1 MAVSGARTPAAAIP
15 SRQNARGWLLSHAF
29 QDPPRRRIVLVRE
42 KGRAFSLIC
51 RDTSAVR
58 SRPMTTFRP
67 LLAAVACCA
76 AMAALPVSAAL
87 PDPVRFAN
95 VVELRDIRSVRGW
108 LDEGLSPHF
117 MGSRFGTGLMIAA
130 WDGNIPMMELFL
142 SRGADINQ
150 TNRVGE
156 QALLLATWNGHT
168 EAVKWLLD
176 HGADISRSGKQWSAL
191 HYAVFA
197 GHKAIAKLL
206 IERGADVNGQAP
218 NQASVLMMAA
228 REGKEDLARA
238 LLEAGADPHAVNDRG
253 ETALVWAMRH
263 RNVNIAKLVSSA
275 EEFAQAQAAPPDSF
289 GQPNRSVPPPTEI
302 AGILSSMRVA
312 ELQGLPVDDLRRA
325 LFDSAEAFRRESRSP
340 TAKPAPPRGRP
351 RRCSSPPSAIS
362 RGANRRGWSTI
373 RLRPAP
379 QPPRRGKRPRSSAP
393 PLPM

>member
-1 MAVSGARTPAAAIP
+1 M
-15 SRQNARGWLLSHAF
+15 
-29 QDPPRRRIVLVRE
+29 
-42 KGRAFSLIC
+42 K
-51 RDTSAVR
+51 
-58 SRPMTTFRP
+58 TFRS
-67 LLAAVACCA
+67 LLAAAACC
-76 AMAALPVSAAL
+76 AALPVSAAL

-228 REGKEDLARA
+228 REGREDLART
-238 LLEAGADPHAVNDRG
+238 LLEAGADPRAMNDRG

-340 TAKPAPPRGRP
+340 AAKPAPTRGRP
-351 RRCSSPPSAIS
+351 KALLITAKRNQPGSEQARLVYDSPPPGTAAAAPRKAATVQRATAADVSDLL
-362 RGANRRGWSTI
+362 R
-373 RLRPAP
+373 RLRQAEA
-379 QPPRRGKRPRSSAP
+379 QGAATKEMREALYDAVIGIKR
-393 PLPM
+393 